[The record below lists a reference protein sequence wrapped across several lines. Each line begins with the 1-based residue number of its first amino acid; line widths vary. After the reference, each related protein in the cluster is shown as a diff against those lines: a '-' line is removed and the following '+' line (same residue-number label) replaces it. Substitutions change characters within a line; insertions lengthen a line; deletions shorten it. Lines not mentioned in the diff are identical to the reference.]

1 LPEVPRSISA
11 DLVTARYDTVNA
23 KLQNQARES
32 ISMNRDQ
39 VFISYSHK
47 DKGWLEK
54 LQIHLAPLQR
64 EGTIAVW
71 ADTAIKPGQIWKE
84 EIEKALARAKV
95 AVLLVS
101 PDFLASKFIAEN
113 ELPPLLEANKTEG
126 LTILWIPVRA
136 SHYKRTAIAAYQA
149 VHEPLKPLSGMSR
162 ARQDSALVKIV
173 EAIETVAQAPSPP
186 SPNPSLA
193 PAPSIVRV
201 QPPASPAIQNIHG
214 WSASQVQ
221 ALQSQIAQAF
231 KIPVEFR
238 DTLKDGGQG
247 PVMVVIPGGR
257 FLMGSPPD
265 EPERRD
271 DERQHEVEVASFVMG
286 KYAVTFEEYDRFVV
300 ATKREKP
307 EDQGWGRGQRPVI
320 NVTWFD
326 AIAYAEWL
334 SQQTGQ
340 TYRLPTEAEW
350 EYAARAGT
358 TTPFYFGTT
367 ISTDQ
372 ANYDGNYTYGRGQKG
387 VCREKTIEVG
397 QFPANAWGLYDMHG
411 NAWEWTGSE
420 YDKNYGGAELR
431 IVGDPDSSGHRM
443 LRGGSWS
450 HRPLGLRSAARNG
463 GDPRARGNLVG
474 FRLARTLTL

>member
-1 LPEVPRSISA
+1 M
-11 DLVTARYDTVNA
+11 TARYATVNT

-64 EGTIAVW
+64 DGTIAVW

-84 EIEKALARAKV
+84 EIEKALERAKV

-136 SHYKRTAIAAYQA
+136 SHYRRTAIAAYQA
-149 VHEPLKPLSGMSR
+149 VHDPVKPLSGMSR
-162 ARQDSALVKIV
+162 ARQDSALVRIV
-173 EAIETVAQAPSPP
+173 EAIEAIAQGPSLP
-186 SPNPSLA
+186 SPNPPLA

-201 QPPASPAIQNIHG
+201 QPPAPPAIQNIHG

-221 ALQSQIAQAF
+221 ALQSQTAQALRL
-231 KIPVEFR
+231 PVEFQ
-238 DTLKDGGQG
+238 DALKEGGQG

-265 EPERRD
+265 EPERQD
-271 DERQHEVEVASFVMG
+271 HERQHEVEVMSFALG
-286 KYAVTFEEYDRFVV
+286 KYAVTFEEYDRFAS
-300 ATKREKP
+300 ATHRETP
-307 EDQGWGRGQRPVI
+307 QDQGWGRGRRPVI
-320 NVTWFD
+320 NVTWLD
-326 AIAYAEWL
+326 AMAYGEWL

-340 TYRLPTEAEW
+340 TCRLPTEAEW
-350 EYAARAGT
+350 EYACRAGT
-358 TTPFYFGTT
+358 TTPFYFGAT
-367 ISTDQ
+367 ISGDQ
-372 ANYDGNYTYGRGQKG
+372 ANYGFSGET
-387 VCREKTIEVG
+387 VEVG
-397 QFPANAWGLYDMHG
+397 QFPANGWGLHDMHG
-411 NAWEWTGSE
+411 NVWEWTGSE
-420 YDKNYGGAELR
+420 YDEGYGGAELR
-431 IVGDPDSSGHRM
+431 LVSDPNSGGPRV
-443 LRGGSWS
+443 LRGGSWF
-450 HRPLGLRSAARNG
+450 L
-463 GDPRARGNLVG
+463 DP
-474 FRLARTLTL
+474 